1 MYYLIVNEFCTKVAR
16 PEMKNKIGRKSRLDM
31 SAYMMNVVY
40 TSSIYV
46 HKSLILCT
54 YFMCYIH

>member
-46 HKSLILCT
+46 HKI
-54 YFMCYIH
+54 